1 MSEHSRIRRSVA
13 WSESDPVRK
22 PASPQRD
29 AVGGIAVSGSVIIL
43 RRICNTGCIM
53 FHSTVLRG
61 SQKDVKDV
69 KVM

>member
-1 MSEHSRIRRSVA
+1 MA
-13 WSESDPVRK
+13 WSESGPVRK
-22 PASPQRD
+22 PSIPQRD

-43 RRICNTGCIM
+43 RRMCKTGCSM
-53 FHSTVLRG
+53 FHPTVLRG

>member
-1 MSEHSRIRRSVA
+1 MA
-13 WSESDPVRK
+13 WSESDPDRK

-43 RRICNTGCIM
+43 RRIGNTGRIM
-53 FHSTVLRG
+53 SHSIVLRG
-61 SQKDVKDV
+61 SQQDVKDV

>member
-1 MSEHSRIRRSVA
+1 MREVGEEGVWPGLKVA
-13 WSESDPVRK
+13 RFEN
-22 PASPQRD
+22 PATPQRD

-43 RRICNTGCIM
+43 RRMCNTGRSM

-69 KVM
+69 QAM